1 MLDPIETE
9 SSLKLA
15 CDDGVARL
23 CHNFEA
29 VSARTCSVLGVRRRQ
44 IQDCHWPGYL
54 HRLPHGCYVSAR
66 K

>member
-29 VSARTCSVLGVRRRQ
+29 VSARTCSVLGVRRLVGTSGQLLGR
-44 IQDCHWPGYL
+44 
-54 HRLPHGCYVSAR
+54 
-66 K
+66 